1 MIRTFLTSAAAG
13 ALLLGATAAYAQ
25 DTTQPMNDSTTAPAT
40 MQDSTSGAATT
51 TPPATPDAAAN
62 TNATTETTNQTA
74 AAGGDTY
81 ITHQA
86 PDQVSANSYI
96 GQTVYN
102 AADEKVGDI
111 NDLILKKDGGIV
123 AAVIGVGG
131 FLGIGEKYVAVPI
144 ENVAVSQNAE
154 GGDLKLTTTET
165 VDTLKGAPEFK
176 TLAMQNAEKNRPADP
191 AMDTTT
197 TSSTTP
203 DAPAPAAPATPAPAN
218 P

>member
-13 ALLLGATAAYAQ
+13 ALLLGATATYAQ
-25 DTTQPMNDSTTAPAT
+25 DTTQPMTTAPAT
-40 MQDSTSGAATT
+40 TQDSTTGAAA
-51 TPPATPDAAAN
+51 PQPVTPDAAAN
-62 TNATTETTNQTA
+62 TDATTDTTNQTA
-74 AAGGDTY
+74 ATSQTY

-86 PDQVSANSYI
+86 PDQISANSYI

-102 AADEKVGDI
+102 SADEKVGDI

-144 ENVAVSQNAE
+144 DNVAISQNAD

-165 VDTLKGAPEFK
+165 ADTLKGAPEFK

-191 AMDTTT
+191 MTDNTT

-203 DAPAPAAPATPAPAN
+203 DAATPAAPAPSTP
-218 P
+218 